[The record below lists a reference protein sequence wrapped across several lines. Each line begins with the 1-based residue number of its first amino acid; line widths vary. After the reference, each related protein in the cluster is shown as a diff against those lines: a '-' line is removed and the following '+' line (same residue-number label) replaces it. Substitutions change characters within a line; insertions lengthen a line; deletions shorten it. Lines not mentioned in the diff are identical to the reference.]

1 MKEKVVCFTGH
12 RPEKLPCQNRGSV
25 QTMML
30 KSFLYKQIYDCIQDG
45 YTVFVAGLSMGVD
58 MWASTI
64 VMSFMEKYPD
74 IKLIT
79 VSPYKAF
86 GEDRKNADY
95 WEYRNT
101 IEKSSEVIYISDEYY
116 KGCMKKRNLA
126 MIDMSDR
133 IIGVIKENRSGTS
146 QTIRYAM
153 KKGLEA
159 HIINIGNA
167 FEDIEEDTPFL
178 I

>member
-1 MKEKVVCFTGH
+1 
-12 RPEKLPCQNRGSV
+12 
-25 QTMML
+25 MML
-30 KSFLYKQIYDCIQDG
+30 KSFLYKQIYDCIQEG

-58 MWASTI
+58 IWASTI

-79 VSPYKAF
+79 VSPYRAF

-101 IEKSSEVIYISDEYY
+101 LEKSSEVIYISEEYF

-126 MIDMSDR
+126 MIEMSDR
-133 IIGVIKENRSGTS
+133 IIGIIKEGRSGTS

-153 KKGLEA
+153 KKGLDA
-159 HIINIGNA
+159 CIINIGDA
-167 FEDIEEDTPFL
+167 FEGIEEDTPLL

>member
-12 RPEKLPCQNRGSV
+12 RPEKLPCQERGSV
-25 QTMML
+25 QTLML

-45 YTVFVAGLSMGVD
+45 YTVFVTGLSMGVD

-79 VSPYKAF
+79 VSPYKSF
-86 GEDRKNADY
+86 GDDRKNADY

-101 IEKSSEVIYISDEYY
+101 LDKSSEVIYISDEYF
-116 KGCMKKRNLA
+116 KGCMSKRNLA
-126 MIDMSDR
+126 MINMSDLL
-133 IIGVIKENRSGTS
+133 IAVVKEDRSGTS
-146 QTIRYAM
+146 QTIRYAA
-153 KKGLEA
+153 KKGLKS

-167 FEDIEEDTPFL
+167 FEGIEEYTPV
-178 I
+178 II